1 MKKPEKCTNHSID
14 RIKKPLGWS
23 LLIPAISQ
31 QYERKKPMTLIV
43 GIVRR
48 DWIVLAAESQYTDV
62 RTGAV
67 DNGDKIS
74 VVPLYFGEFLVAQAG
89 LPDITS
95 SIVDIMREKA
105 KDIRK
110 VNSVT
115 IKQIASDSIHELKT
129 KFLDEEQKKYC
140 DENGGAALMLAF
152 YAESEGKLHINKI
165 NVFGSGL
172 TMPPEN
178 AHFAVCGA
186 GQWLADYLLS
196 EFYDPQGD
204 ENVAIGTAIY
214 VLKKVK
220 DHLRGS
226 CGGRTNVRLMGRL
239 SQPGLECSYIGKST
253 SLDPNFVDLLEKDL
267 IEQDFQNKT
276 ARREQVIS
284 MMHDIGNRVMKAR
297 KEHAGSELRPVTS

>member
-1 MKKPEKCTNHSID
+1 MERCQISLAFNFLVVKSADLKKNVIYHSIK

-43 GIVRR
+43 GIVRP
-48 DWIVLAAESQYTDV
+48 DWVVLATESQFTEMQ
-62 RTGAV
+62 TGAV

-89 LPDITS
+89 LPDVTS
-95 SIVDIMREKA
+95 SIVDIMRDKA

-110 VNSVT
+110 VNAAT

-129 KFLDEEQKKYC
+129 RFLDEEQKRYC

-152 YAESEGKLHINKI
+152 YAEAEGKLHLNKI
-165 NVFGSGL
+165 NVFGTGL

-178 AHFAVCGA
+178 EQFAVCGA

-196 EFYDPQGD
+196 EFYDPKGD

-214 VLKKVK
+214 VIKKVK

-226 CGGRTNVRLMGRL
+226 CGGRTKVRLMGRL
-239 SQPGLECSYIGKST
+239 SQHGLECPRISANQHLST
-253 SLDPNFVDLLEKDL
+253 KTLLICSKEGIKK
-267 IEQDFQNKT
+267 F
-276 ARREQVIS
+276 
-284 MMHDIGNRVMKAR
+284 NRI
-297 KEHAGSELRPVTS
+297 